1 MKSLSLAV
9 MVLGTLM
16 FDAAC
21 AQANWAE
28 SASTAAIAANESVVI
43 SVHGSHTACVFGKA
57 FPTWLQD
64 SWHKHPGG
72 NMFFNASCQ
81 PPAPPPTTKKGTLD
95 PSPKMTTPPTGP
107 KRPEQTR

>member
-1 MKSLSLAV
+1 MKSLWLAV
-9 MVLGTLM
+9 MVLGTIMLE
-16 FDAAC
+16 AAY
-21 AQANWAE
+21 AQAYWAR
-28 SASTAAIAANESVVI
+28 SGSTAAITTDESAVI
-43 SVHGSHTACVFGKA
+43 RVHGSHTDCVFGKA

-72 NMFFNASCQ
+72 NMLLHASCQ

-95 PSPKMTTPPTGP
+95 PYPKMTTPPTGP